1 MRKACLNTV
10 YELAKDNDKVVFIG
24 SDLGAGT
31 LNEFKQEMPERFFM
45 EGISE
50 QHVIGMSAGIA
61 MEGFI
66 PYVNTIAT
74 FLTRRCLEQVI
85 VDLCLHNLSV
95 RLIGN
100 GGGLVYAPLGPTHVA
115 IEDIALMRAIPNM
128 TILVPTDA
136 DEMQRLVKQ
145 TIDWQGPVYIRVAK
159 GYDPII
165 SNDGVECKIG
175 KAIMM
180 KPLGNVLIIATGVMV
195 HRSLSAA
202 KILESNGL
210 SCGVMNIHTIKP
222 LDEKAILQAASQVDA
237 IVTVEEHTKMG
248 GLGSAVIECLMDNMD
263 NPPKVKR
270 LSLPDQFTDDYGSQ
284 DSLLDSFALQ
294 PDTIAS
300 TIQEW
305 WS

>member
-1 MRKACLNTV
+1 M
-10 YELAKDNDKVVFIG
+10 
-24 SDLGAGT
+24 
-31 LNEFKQEMPERFFM
+31 
-45 EGISE
+45 
-50 QHVIGMSAGIA
+50 
-61 MEGFI
+61 
-66 PYVNTIAT
+66 
-74 FLTRRCLEQVI
+74 
-85 VDLCLHNLSV
+85 
-95 RLIGN
+95 
-100 GGGLVYAPLGPTHVA
+100 
-115 IEDIALMRAIPNM
+115 
-128 TILVPTDA
+128 
-136 DEMQRLVKQ
+136 
-145 TIDWQGPVYIRVAK
+145 
-159 GYDPII
+159 
-165 SNDGVECKIG
+165 
-175 KAIMM
+175 
-180 KPLGNVLIIATGVMV
+180 